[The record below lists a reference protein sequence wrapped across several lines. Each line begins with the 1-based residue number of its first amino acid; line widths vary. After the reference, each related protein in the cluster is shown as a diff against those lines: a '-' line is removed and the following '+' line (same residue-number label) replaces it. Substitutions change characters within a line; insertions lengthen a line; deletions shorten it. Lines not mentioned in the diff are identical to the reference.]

1 MATQTVR
8 DVLSRYSQYYR
19 RLNLTNQQRFESR
32 LAELL
37 LHVTFTA
44 ENSNEDIPLEM
55 KIVIGSAQ
63 IQLTFGLDQ
72 FLPVNYEQITV
83 MRDAYRVTNYE
94 KPLIGHVDPNQTAIY
109 LSWKHVRHGF
119 LIPDDAVNVALH
131 EFAHWLDMENKV
143 LDFELMCEAEYSQ
156 WRKHAM
162 EKLLTVRERKNKF
175 LKDYSGRNML
185 EMFAVSV
192 EAFFEQSQQFQ
203 QKIPGLYDA
212 LADLLNQ
219 NPINETDPVVEG

>member
-1 MATQTVR
+1 
-8 DVLSRYSQYYR
+8 
-19 RLNLTNQQRFESR
+19 
-32 LAELL
+32 
-37 LHVTFTA
+37 
-44 ENSNEDIPLEM
+44 
-55 KIVIGSAQ
+55 
-63 IQLTFGLDQ
+63 
-72 FLPVNYEQITV
+72 
-83 MRDAYRVTNYE
+83 
-94 KPLIGHVDPNQTAIY
+94 
-109 LSWKHVRHGF
+109 
-119 LIPDDAVNVALH
+119 
-131 EFAHWLDMENKV
+131 
-143 LDFELMCEAEYSQ
+143 MCEAEYSQ

-219 NPINETDPVVEG
+219 NPINESNPLVEG